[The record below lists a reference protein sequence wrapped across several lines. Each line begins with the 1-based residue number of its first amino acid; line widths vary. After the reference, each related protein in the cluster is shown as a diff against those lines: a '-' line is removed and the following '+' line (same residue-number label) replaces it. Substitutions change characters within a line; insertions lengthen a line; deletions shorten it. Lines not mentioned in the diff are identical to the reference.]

1 MIRFCIRCEID
12 MDRVFCGLLAV
23 VFAGVSLLPGTSW
36 AQSALCPSAR
46 TKIVGGSPASIVD
59 WPGQATLRLQA
70 EDGATAV
77 YFCGGSVI
85 ADRWVLTA
93 AHCVA
98 DYSDSLDA
106 SVEDSRGQSHVARL
120 EVVIG
125 ASDLGHVKPEQVH
138 AVERVV
144 IHERYGAAIDAA
156 RKLPT
161 ADDIDKAMEMI
172 APSVGHDVA
181 LVRLARPWRGPLA
194 VLSLAGGSDPNAG
207 AQVRV
212 AGFGKTERD
221 PKKSALQRFE
231 QPGTKAEFLAGSSR
245 LQETAVETIAT
256 TSCRQ
261 RYPTAV
267 VGDGQICAGLE
278 QGGKDSC
285 QGDSGGPL
293 VTRDRGG
300 CPYQIGVVS
309 WGAGCAEKQAY
320 GVYTRISHHAKWIEE
335 QAGPLRG
342 ASDDARD
349 AQHLTEQ
356 EIAEGIG
363 QLKALLGQT
372 AAQVRIGVRG
382 GSRIPLGAEVVIEA
396 TSPIAGK
403 LLILDINAERE
414 VVVIFP
420 NRFVTQAEVGR
431 LAAGQR
437 VVPGPGYG
445 FTAFRAMEPVGK
457 GTLVALVVPMD
468 FDITRFGA
476 ASMTAANDFEPVE
489 KPPSYLMRL
498 IRQIETVLSP
508 GADAKRWA
516 YGIGDYEIVK

>member
-1 MIRFCIRCEID
+1 MGRARSRLFA
-12 MDRVFCGLLAV
+12 VALLA
-23 VFAGVSLLPGTSW
+23 GGSLLPGTSW

-46 TKIVGGSPASIVD
+46 TKIVGGAPASIVD

-70 EDGATAV
+70 QDGRTAA
-77 YFCGGSVI
+77 YICGGSVI

-106 SVEDSRGQSHVARL
+106 TVEDSHGQSHAARL

-125 ASDLGHVKPEQVH
+125 AADLGQVKPEQVH
-138 AVERVV
+138 AVERIV

-161 ADDIDKAMEMI
+161 SGDVDKAMEMI
-172 APSVGHDVA
+172 ASSVGDDVA
-181 LVRLARPWRGPLA
+181 LVRLARPWRGPFA
-194 VLSLAGGSDPNAG
+194 VLSLAGGSDPDAG

-221 PKKSALQRFE
+221 PKTDPLQRFE
-231 QPGTKAEFLAGSSR
+231 QPETKAEFFAGSSR
-245 LQETAVETIAT
+245 LQETAIETIAT
-256 TSCRQ
+256 NSCRQ

-309 WGAGCAEKQAY
+309 WGAGCAEQQAY
-320 GVYTRISHHAKWIEE
+320 GVYTRISHYAKWIEE
-335 QAGPLRG
+335 RVGPLRG

-349 AQHLTEQ
+349 AQHLTDQ

-363 QLKALLGQT
+363 QLKALLGPT

-382 GSRIPLGAEVVIEA
+382 ASRVPLGAEVVIEA

-403 LLILDINAERE
+403 LLILDITAERE

-420 NRFVTQAEVGR
+420 NRFVTKAEVGR

-437 VVPGPGYG
+437 VVVPGPGYG
-445 FTAFRAMEPVGK
+445 FTGFRAMEPIGK
-457 GTLVALVVPMD
+457 STLLALVVPVE
-468 FDITRFGA
+468 FDITHFGA
-476 ASMTAANDFEPVE
+476 ASITAASDFEPVE

-498 IRQIETVLSP
+498 IRQIEAALSAQGDP
-508 GADAKRWA
+508 KRWA
-516 YGIGDYEIVK
+516 YGIADYEIIK